1 MQKILVIED
10 DIDIQDILKN
20 HLTDAGYEVVIAD
33 DGVAGIAK
41 FDDTISLVLLDIML
55 PKIDGYGVCE
65 VIRQKS
71 QVPIIMLTA
80 LSDEEDQLKGFEQQ
94 IDDYIPK
101 PFSPKILLAEADYEK
116 NNPAPDIEWWTAE
129 EYEKWIA
136 TQKEELEALIGTGD
150 GWYDG
155 QGVFHEWTQES
166 VDATIAE
173 YQETLES
180 IKSGTLYSK
189 DNGEGDTYSMI
200 PPTEDVVSEYG
211 VNVTKENGESVHIGN
226 YASNEELDKALND
239 AVDNGQLTQAEADAA
254 HQQ

>member
-1 MQKILVIED
+1 M
-10 DIDIQDILKN
+10 KN
-20 HLTDAGYEVVIAD
+20 RKLL
-33 DGVAGIAK
+33 VAGLCGALCLSLAGFTYASAQAADAPKTSAEETAQMSSTDIFFNDA
-41 FDDTISLVLLDIML
+41 DGIST
-55 PKIDGYGVCE
+55 DGENWV
-65 VIRQKS
+65 
-71 QVPIIMLTA
+71 T
-80 LSDEEDQLKGFEQQ
+80 
-94 IDDYIPK
+94 
-101 PFSPKILLAEADYEK
+101 EADYEK
-116 NNPAPDIEWWTAE
+116 NNPAPDVEWWTAE

-180 IKSGTLYSK
+180 IKNGTLYSK

-211 VNVTKENGESVHIGN
+211 VMARCPGRVFSREQLYNAAWGED
-226 YASNEELDKALND
+226 YELGTNT
-239 AVDNGQLTQAEADAA
+239 VDNTIWRLRNKLEPNPKHPTYIKTVFRVGYKIEIA
-254 HQQ
+254 HG